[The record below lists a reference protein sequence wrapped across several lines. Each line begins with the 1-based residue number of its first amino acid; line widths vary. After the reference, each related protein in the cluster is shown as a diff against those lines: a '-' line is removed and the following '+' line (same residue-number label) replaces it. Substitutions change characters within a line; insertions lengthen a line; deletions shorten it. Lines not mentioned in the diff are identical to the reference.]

1 MDLGEDDRGPR
12 PASETLGGSSK
23 NPTPPLKRTGIF
35 LPNSSHTHVRRS
47 SHGVQCLRPHNR
59 VGDIK
64 LNHMFS
70 SPSLSNAR

>member
-12 PASETLGGSSK
+12 PASQTQEGSSK
-23 NPTPPLKRTGIF
+23 NPTPPLERTVIF
-35 LPNSSHTHVRRS
+35 LPNSSRTHVRRS
-47 SHGVQCLRPHNR
+47 SRGVQCLRLHNR

-70 SPSLSNAR
+70 SPSLSNAQ